1 MTAKFTYNNIV
12 KAKQGSPSILRSG
25 EKAWVVGV
33 VEVEKR
39 NGSYFDQ
46 FPPGVIYTIE
56 FEDGASIDAH
66 EDDLESGSCFL

>member
-1 MTAKFTYNNIV
+1 MTTKFTYNDIV
-12 KAKQGSPSILRSG
+12 RAKQASLPMLRSG

-33 VEVEKR
+33 VEAEKR
-39 NGSYFDQ
+39 KGSYFDQ

-66 EDDLESGSCFL
+66 EDDLESGSCLL